1 MNTEHNS
8 YNGFYNDP
16 KYPQGFRLIRV
27 NQDASVTI
35 YGKDSQNEKVWCIS
49 GTLNDDNTIV
59 LNDTSENPAF
69 DKYNATLEDGRLLWF
84 NSEKN
89 QPESQWE
96 KKKLTQVTSTNPVI
110 ERQHPGK
117 TYTYLDKAKIALYRK
132 IESNLRYPETI
143 VSQSASW
150 HTNVSN
156 VPYTASVIDGVL
168 LVMSLLACVI
178 SRSFI

>member
-96 KKKLTQVTSTNPVI
+96 KKKLTQGLLIFIRIKKDLNMRGDYLMVI
-110 ERQHPGK
+110 MV
-117 TYTYLDKAKIALYRK
+117 L
-132 IESNLRYPETI
+132 
-143 VSQSASW
+143 VS
-150 HTNVSN
+150 
-156 VPYTASVIDGVL
+156 
-168 LVMSLLACVI
+168 
-178 SRSFI
+178 FF